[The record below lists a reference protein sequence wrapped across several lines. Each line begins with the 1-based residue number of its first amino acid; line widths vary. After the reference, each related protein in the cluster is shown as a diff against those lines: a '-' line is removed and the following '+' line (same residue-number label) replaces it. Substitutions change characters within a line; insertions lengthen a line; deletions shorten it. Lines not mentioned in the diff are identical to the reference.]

1 MRRHAHSDIQVTLLS
16 VCGSSV
22 SEVASCLYT
31 QVEVTYGSSGN
42 GVSEGSVLVR
52 IPEVTALP
60 PSVLFPVSVWTRIAS
75 ERRKKLLQVS
85 THASNIAFKSSGA
98 CQHPHHALFGTL
110 VPNLARAHVDQG
122 G

>member
-1 MRRHAHSDIQVTLLS
+1 MSQATGGTGATSAFNNQVVTLISETTS
-16 VCGSSV
+16 VV
-22 SEVASCLYT
+22 P

-85 THASNIAFKSSGA
+85 RHASNIAFKSSGA

-110 VPNLARAHVDQG
+110 VPNLARAYVDQG